1 MKRDKYYMATITFFI
16 TLSITVFF
24 IVRIFADDPESSV
37 LRQKVEYKAE
47 LLRDPFRSPIV
58 KDIANA
64 GGAKTSEVAQKKAP
78 PLKIQ
83 GIIWGGRFN
92 QAIINNKVVK
102 IGDTVEGARIINIDR
117 HRIIVFFEG
126 EQYTLLSPTG
136 RGPAP

>member
-24 IVRIFADDPESSV
+24 IVLTFADAPESSV

-47 LLRDPFRSPIV
+47 LLRDPFLSPIV
-58 KDIANA
+58 KDIAKA
-64 GGAKTSEVAQKKAP
+64 GGAKTSGVAQKKAP
-78 PLKIQ
+78 SLKIQ

-117 HRIIVFFEG
+117 QKIIVSFEG

-136 RGPAP
+136 GGPAP